1 MGAIGV
7 RRLSFSVTKSGRM
20 KSCALS
26 CVSRT
31 RFRRA
36 RERRKRRGRCPNL
49 LTSETYPFDGNAAS
63 LTGRS
68 VPCSAWLA
76 IRYEASGPDSHDRLF
91 ASRYQQLV
99 YEVCICIDKAD
110 FGSGSDRHQ
119 QTFEHS
125 ILALLETA
133 KGSPRGGLSGRAKE
147 TFCNLESCRKNW
159 TGLVGFDIET
169 RARDALS
176 PSELTLTQPPAAP

>member
-1 MGAIGV
+1 MIGC
-7 RRLSFSVTKSGRM
+7 RRFTLSLTKSGRT

-36 RERRKRRGRCPNL
+36 RERRKRRGRCTNL

-76 IRYEASGPDSHDRLF
+76 VRYEASGPDSHDRLF

-99 YEVCICIDKAD
+99 YEVCFCIDKENFD
-110 FGSGSDRHQ
+110 SYPDRHQ

-125 ILALLETA
+125 IPALFETA
-133 KGSPRGGLSGRAKE
+133 KGSPSGGLFGRAREK
-147 TFCNLESCRKNW
+147 FCNLQRCRRN
-159 TGLVGFDIET
+159 
-169 RARDALS
+169 
-176 PSELTLTQPPAAP
+176 